1 LEAIQELVESGRR
14 LHREGKLQDAERVYR
29 QVLDR
34 EPGHA
39 ETWQLLGML
48 NHAAGHPAAAV
59 ASIERALAIDPHN
72 PAFHHN
78 LGFVYQASGQHAL
91 AVNHFRRAIEISP
104 TSAKTH
110 LLLGQSL
117 LALSQLDSAIDCLRE
132 SLRLSPESHSLR
144 LEAAQA
150 LNSFGLSRWQ
160 LGRAD
165 ESIHAFEEASHLAPS
180 SGVALSN
187 LGSVFKQLGRLD
199 DAIATYRQA
208 IEREPANADFQLI
221 LGRALQQQGNLAE
234 ALRHFEYAATRDPLR
249 SDAFSLQAS
258 VHWVTG
264 NTAQALGLARKS
276 LELDADNV
284 PARHTLGILL
294 HEVGRYAEAESEFR
308 EVIQRNASFPQAHG
322 NLGRVLANQGK
333 LSEAREEYRAAIK
346 LQPSDRLRV
355 VAGTMLPPICM
366 STDEIHR
373 CRAELSEEL
382 NRLYD
387 AGVRVDTRLDVMP
400 TLFYLAYH
408 GLNDRPLLEQL
419 ARLSAA
425 SKPDPIRRARRGSG
439 TKGGRIRVG
448 FLSMNLKSH
457 TIGGLWA
464 TLIEGLSKTTF
475 DVRFLSVGHSEDAV
489 ARRIRARADQYV
501 VLPRE
506 VPIAIRAM
514 NEQELDVL
522 IFPDLG
528 MDSFTYTLGF
538 NRFAPVQCVM
548 WGHPNTTGLPAID
561 YFLSSEDLE
570 TPESDAHYTEQ
581 LVRFPRLTVCYE
593 RPERAKIRKG
603 RDSFGL
609 PEAAHVY
616 GCPQSLF
623 KFHPEFDEVLKDILT
638 ADPDGMLVLID
649 SPYPHWREMLCRRF
663 DTTLGELCRQ
673 IRFLP
678 RLSRPDFLDLLAATD
693 VLLDPIHFGG
703 GHSSYEGF
711 ALGVP
716 IVTLPSPFLRG
727 RITYALYRQMRLDD
741 WIAKGTEDY
750 VQLAVGLGTD
760 PDRRESARQRILAAG
775 DLIFADRQAVRDFE
789 DFLIAAVG
797 SKSNVSGL

>member
-29 QVLDR
+29 QVLDTK
-34 EPGHA
+34 PDHA

-48 NHAAGHPAAAV
+48 AHAAGHPEAAV

-78 LGFVYQASGQHAL
+78 LGFVYQASGQHAS

-117 LALSQLDSAIDCLRE
+117 LVLSQLDSAIDCLRE
-132 SLRLSPESHSLR
+132 SIRQSPESRPLR

-165 ESIHAFEEASHLAPS
+165 ESIHAFEEASHLAPR

-208 IEREPANADFQLI
+208 IEREPVNADFELI

-234 ALRHFEYAATRDPLR
+234 ALRHFEHAATLDPLR
-249 SDAFSLQAS
+249 SEAFSLQAS

-264 NTAQALGLARKS
+264 KTAQALGLARKS
-276 LELDADNV
+276 VELDAENV
-284 PARHTLGILL
+284 PGRHTLAILL

-308 EVIQRNASFPQAHG
+308 EVIRRNAAFPQAHA
-322 NLGRVLANQGK
+322 NLGRVLADQGK
-333 LSEAREEYRAAIK
+333 ASEAREQYRAAIQ

-355 VAGTMLPPICM
+355 VAGTIIPPICM
-366 STDEIHR
+366 STDEINR

-400 TLFYLAYH
+400 TMFYLAYH

-425 SKPDPIRRARRGSG
+425 PKPEPIRRARRGTG
-439 TKGGRIRVG
+439 TNEGRIRVG

-475 DVRFLSVGHSEDAV
+475 DVHILSVGHSDDAI
-489 ARRIRARADQYV
+489 ARRVRARADQYV
-501 VLPRE
+501 VLPRD
-506 VPIAIRAM
+506 VSLAIRAI
-514 NEQELDVL
+514 NDQELDVL
-522 IFPDLG
+522 IFPDIG

-570 TPESDAHYTEQ
+570 TPESDAYYTEQ
-581 LVRFPRLTVCYE
+581 LVRFSRLTVCYE
-593 RPERAKIRKG
+593 RPERATIR
-603 RDSFGL
+603 RSRETFGL
-609 PEAAHVY
+609 SESAHVY

-623 KFHPEFDEVLKDILT
+623 KFHPEFDAILKEILT
-638 ADPDGMLVLID
+638 ADPDGVLVLID
-649 SPYPHWREMLCRRF
+649 GQYPHWREMLCRRF
-663 DTTLGELCRQ
+663 DQTLGELCRR
-673 IRFLP
+673 IRILP
-678 RLSRPDFLDLLAATD
+678 RLSRPEYLDLLAATD

-703 GHSSYEGF
+703 GNSSYEGF
-711 ALGVP
+711 ALGLP

-727 RITYALYRQMRLDD
+727 RITHALYRQMGLSD
-741 WIAKGTEDY
+741 WIATSSEDY
-750 VQLAVGLGTD
+750 VRLAVELGTD
-760 PDRRESARQRILAAG
+760 PERRESARRRILEAG
-775 DLIFADRQAVRDFE
+775 DHIFSDRSATREFE
-789 DFLIAAVG
+789 EFLIAKTE
-797 SKSNVSGL
+797 SQ